1 MKRVNVMLGVMVF
14 SLFFMTTICRAADK
28 FAYVDVMRIAS
39 EYNKAK
45 DHNKSLDEK
54 AGTYEAEIDK
64 RLNEIKKVQDKVNL
78 MNDKQKEA
86 KRPELEKKVKDLQE
100 YRRQKEVDLR
110 KEDFENTKEIVE
122 DIRGAI
128 KRHAEKEGY
137 AMVFDDRALVYQ
149 GKGTDIT
156 NNIVS
161 ILNKEYKK

>member
-1 MKRVNVMLGVMVF
+1 MKRVNVVLGIMVF
-14 SLFFMTTICRAADK
+14 SLIFLTTISWAAEK
-28 FAYVDVMRIAS
+28 YAYVDVMRIAS

-45 DHNKSLDEK
+45 DNNKDLEQK
-54 AGTYEAEIDK
+54 ASTYEAEIDK
-64 RLNEIKKVQDKVNL
+64 RLNEIKKFQDKVNL
-78 MNDKQKEA
+78 MNEKKKEA
-86 KRPELEKKVKDLQE
+86 QRPELEKKVKDLQE
-100 YRRQKEVDLR
+100 YRQQRAVDLR

-128 KRHAEKEGY
+128 KQHAEKEGY

-156 NNIVS
+156 NNIVT